1 MHAERKSGFHP
12 PGHSMGPEGSPE
24 FCGTPGLKN
33 TGLKTGVGAEI
44 QRVIAEF
51 PKGGAPKASRSHMVS
66 VFLTS

>member
-44 QRVIAEF
+44 QRVIAESS
-51 PKGGAPKASRSHMVS
+51 PREEHLRPRGATWLVY
-66 VFLTS
+66 F